1 MKTIAFGIVI
11 FPSSWRFGVWR
22 REKKDIFSV
31 GPIRFVLYK
40 NPGRWKPAGRRYWR
54 HRGRRA
60 VPRLVPAALRNIAQG
75 RKVSGAV

>member
-40 NPGRWKPAGRRYWR
+40 NPGRWKPAE
-54 HRGRRA
+54 
-60 VPRLVPAALRNIAQG
+60 ALIKREA
-75 RKVSGAV
+75 